1 MKKVLFLT
9 VALMLSLAMS
19 ASALTVSGPNEFPIV
34 DEPYELDIWAPL
46 NANIED
52 LETNETTLYYEEMT
66 GVHINWTQ
74 VSGELPTKLNLSIS
88 SG

>member
-34 DEPYELDIWAPL
+34 DEPRFRSENFLR
-46 NANIED
+46 
-52 LETNETTLYYEEMT
+52 
-66 GVHINWTQ
+66 
-74 VSGELPTKLNLSIS
+74 
-88 SG
+88 

>member
-9 VALMLSLAMS
+9 VALMLSLAMG

-46 NANIED
+46 AANIED

-66 GVHINWTQ
+66 GVHIN
-74 VSGELPTKLNLSIS
+74 
-88 SG
+88 